1 MYECQEVSNTTLH
14 NNFSGPQTFE
24 KEMRNE
30 NQDQQKIFDPGGI
43 WTQDL
48 RIRSPSL
55 YQLSYEA
62 KLGAGI
68 HPLTDERADSQLR
81 LMVRWK
87 WKFLPSKEWGER
99 EQRRG

>member
-1 MYECQEVSNTTLH
+1 MYEWQEVSNTALH
-14 NNFSGPQTFE
+14 NFPGPQTFKNE
-24 KEMRNE
+24 IRNE
-30 NQDQQKIFDPGGI
+30 NQDQRKIFDPGGI

-62 KLGAGI
+62 KLGAGVD
-68 HPLTDERADSQLR
+68 HLNDEQADSQLR

-87 WKFLPSKEWGER
+87 WKFLPSKVRGER
-99 EQRRG
+99 EKRRG